1 MLSFL
6 PIMQHILIVEN
17 DKPLAQT
24 IKAHLQ
30 SRNYLCT
37 VTSNLDDS
45 YTELEQFKYD
55 LVILDRVLD
64 DGDGIEILPFLT
76 DCAFQTKSIV
86 LSQKSQVLERIRG
99 LEQGADDYVP
109 KPFSLTE
116 LTLKVEKLLHT
127 QKLTDTP
134 SITAGMITIF
144 PESGQIILPNVTKIL
159 RKKEMQILACLMQ
172 QRDQVVSRD
181 KIIDTVWS
189 YGSQIPTQ
197 TTLDVYIRRIRIQL
211 GIMGKRIKT
220 VRGFGYTFDSTES

>member
-17 DKPLAQT
+17 DRPLAQT

-30 SRNYLCT
+30 SRNYQCT

-64 DGDGIEILPFLT
+64 DGDGIELLPFLT

-127 QKLTDTP
+127 QKLTQTP
-134 SITAGMITIF
+134 SITAGGLTIF
-144 PESGQIILPNVTKIL
+144 PESGQIVMPNASKIL
-159 RKKEMQILACLMQ
+159 RKKEMQILACLLQ
-172 QRDQVVSRD
+172 QKDQVVSRD

-189 YGSQIPTQ
+189 FGSQIPTQ

-211 GIMGKRIKT
+211 GDMGKRIKT
-220 VRGFGYTFDSTES
+220 VRGFGYLFDSAES